1 MFSKQGKQGSMH
13 SVSGLAAQPAPKKP
27 AADRSCLGA
36 QHTVTELDRRR
47 SLETSPN
54 SRLSRRSPKSR
65 TSSHRQE
72 REISMDGTNQVW
84 IGIDVA
90 KATLDLHLLPTGQAH
105 TLPNTTAGHE
115 QLRKLLPG
123 PANCLIV
130 LEATGGYEREVVADL
145 ADAGFRVAVINPKRA
160 RDFAKA
166 LGLVAKTDRIDARVL
181 ARFAEMVQP
190 APVEKTPEKQAE
202 IQQLVARRRQL
213 IDLRTQESNRAD
225 VAHAKA
231 AKKSIQAVLTTIV
244 RQIHDIEGAIEALV
258 EADDDWR
265 HKAQLIES
273 VPGLGG
279 VTATT
284 VIADVPEL
292 GKLNRQQISAL
303 VGLAPY
309 NNDSGP
315 RKGKRSIAGGRK
327 SVRSVLY
334 MAAMAAKRFNP
345 VIKAFAQRLA
355 QHGKPHKVIV
365 TACMRKLLVILN
377 SIIKSDRPWNHQFAS

>member
-1 MFSKQGKQGSMH
+1 
-13 SVSGLAAQPAPKKP
+13 
-27 AADRSCLGA
+27 
-36 QHTVTELDRRR
+36 
-47 SLETSPN
+47 
-54 SRLSRRSPKSR
+54 
-65 TSSHRQE
+65 
-72 REISMDGTNQVW
+72 MDGANQVS

-90 KATLDLHLLPTGQAH
+90 KATLDLHLLPAGQTH
-105 TLPNTTAGHE
+105 RLPNTAGGHE
-115 QLRKLLPG
+115 QLRNLLPD
-123 PANCLIV
+123 PATCLIV

-145 ADAGFRVAVINPKRA
+145 TDAGYRVAVINPKRA
-160 RDFAKA
+160 RDFARA

-181 ARFAEMVQP
+181 ALFAQKIQPTPVQ
-190 APVEKTPEKQAE
+190 KTPEKQAE

-213 IDLRTQESNRAD
+213 IDLRTQESNRWHLTH
-225 VAHAKA
+225 VKA
-231 AKKSIQAVLTTIV
+231 ARKSIQAVLNTLQ

-265 HKAQLIES
+265 NKTQLVES

-284 VIADVPEL
+284 VVADVPEL

-309 NNDSGP
+309 NRDSGEL
-315 RKGKRSIAGGRK
+315 KGKRSISGGRK
-327 SVRSVLY
+327 SVRCVLY
-334 MAAMAAKRFNP
+334 MAALAAKRCNP

-355 QHGKPHKVIV
+355 QHGKPHKVVI

-377 SIIKSDRPWNHQFAS
+377 SIIKSGRPWNPQFAS

>member
-1 MFSKQGKQGSMH
+1 
-13 SVSGLAAQPAPKKP
+13 
-27 AADRSCLGA
+27 
-36 QHTVTELDRRR
+36 
-47 SLETSPN
+47 
-54 SRLSRRSPKSR
+54 
-65 TSSHRQE
+65 
-72 REISMDGTNQVW
+72 MDGANQVW

-105 TLPNTTAGHE
+105 TLPNTKAGHE
-115 QLRKLLPG
+115 QLKKLLPS
-123 PANCLIV
+123 PANGLIV

-145 ADAGFRVAVINPKRA
+145 TDAGYRVAVINPRRA

-181 ARFAEMVQP
+181 ALFAEKVQP

-213 IDLRTQESNRAD
+213 IDLRTQESNRWD
-225 VAHAKA
+225 VTRAKLA
-231 AKKSIQAVLTTIV
+231 RKSIQAVLNTLE

-265 HKAQLIES
+265 NKAQLVES
-273 VPGLGG
+273 VPGLGS

-284 VIADVPEL
+284 VVADVPEL

-303 VGLAPY
+303 VGLAPF
-309 NNDSGP
+309 NRDSGAM
-315 RKGKRSIAGGRK
+315 KGKRTIAGGRK

-345 VIKAFAQRLA
+345 VIKAFAYRLA
-355 QHGKPHKVIV
+355 QHGKPHKVII

-377 SIIKSDRPWNHQFAS
+377 SIIKSGRPWNPQLAS